1 MNHYAGQLLLSSAT
15 AIAERA
21 IAIADDLAASRRTR
35 FALCLD
41 GDCFFV
47 VPWGQREKQM
57 PGWVATFTLTAN
69 PDWLAEEIINAWGG
83 NQ

>member
-1 MNHYAGQLLLSSAT
+1 MSHYAGQLSLSTAT

-21 IAIADDLAASRRTR
+21 IAIADELAASRRTR

-41 GDCFFV
+41 GERFV
-47 VPWGQREKQM
+47 VIPWGQREKQM

-69 PDWLAEEIINAWGG
+69 PDWLAEQIENELG
-83 NQ
+83 